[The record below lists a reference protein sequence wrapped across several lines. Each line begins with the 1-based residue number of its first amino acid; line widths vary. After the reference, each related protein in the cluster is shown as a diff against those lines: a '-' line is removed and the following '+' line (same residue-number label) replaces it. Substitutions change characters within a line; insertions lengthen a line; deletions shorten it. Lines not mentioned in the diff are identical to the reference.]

1 MTVTLLRD
9 YLQQQH
15 SSISQQLQ
23 GVLSPGGSLSP
34 GGGGSPGRFDL
45 TSPLKLNV
53 SVASAGTQT
62 SPCRPLTSS
71 GIAGL
76 VSAAAAAAGGRNIS
90 SSIAQVSSCWSRECV
105 YSSIES
111 VSRF

>member
-76 VSAAAAAAGGRNIS
+76 VSAAAAAGGRNIS

-105 YSSIES
+105 
-111 VSRF
+111 SRF